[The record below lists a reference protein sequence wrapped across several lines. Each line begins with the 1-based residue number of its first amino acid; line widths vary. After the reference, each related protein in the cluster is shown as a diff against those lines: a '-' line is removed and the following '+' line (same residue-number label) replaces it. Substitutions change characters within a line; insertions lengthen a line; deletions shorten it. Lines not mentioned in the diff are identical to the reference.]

1 VVSFVPG
8 KINITFNEKLNKN
21 FIKTLTEKLLKW
33 TGERWI
39 ISLSK
44 EEGEKTVY
52 EKTLSDKKN
61 KLEEA
66 KNSEI
71 VKSVLSAFPDARLI
85 DVTEN
90 SDD

>member
-1 VVSFVPG
+1 MPG

-21 FIKTLTEKLLKW
+21 FIKILTEKLLKW

-61 KLEEA
+61 KLAEA
-66 KNSEI
+66 NNSEI